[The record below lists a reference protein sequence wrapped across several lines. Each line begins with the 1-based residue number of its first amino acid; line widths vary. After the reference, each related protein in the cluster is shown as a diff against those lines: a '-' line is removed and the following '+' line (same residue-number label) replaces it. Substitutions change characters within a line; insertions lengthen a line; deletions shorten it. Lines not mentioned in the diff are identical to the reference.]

1 MRLYRDL
8 AAIPNEDRGAVLA
21 IGNFDG
27 VHLGHREVILAAVD
41 RARLVGR
48 PAAAMAFEPHP
59 KSFFQPTL
67 GPFRLTPMAARARL
81 LAEIG
86 IDIHFV
92 PTFDAAFARQPAA
105 EFISDVLVRR
115 LGVSEVVVGYDFHF
129 GYRRLGT
136 TETLIA
142 AGEDYGFR
150 VDVVAQAC
158 DEGGDVYAST
168 ATRRHLVDGEPE
180 AAAEI
185 LGRPWEIEGT
195 VIRGDQRGRTI
206 GYPTANIVL
215 GDHLEPAYGVYAVRV
230 IIVDDEAT
238 GNGPTYDGV
247 ANLGIRPMFAL
258 DAPLLESVLF
268 DFDGDLYGR
277 TLRVQLISRLRGEAR
292 FDSLEELIAQMDR
305 DAAAARAILG
315 DATPAASVH
324 VDRAGQV

>member
-1 MRLYRDL
+1 MRLYQDL

-27 VHLGHREVILAAVD
+27 VHLGHREVIGAAVQ
-41 RARLVGR
+41 RARSIGR
-48 PAAAMAFEPHP
+48 PAAVMAFEPHP
-59 KSFFQPTL
+59 KTFFQPNL

-86 IDIHFV
+86 VDFHVV
-92 PTFDAAFARQPAA
+92 PAFDAAFARQPAA
-105 EFISDVLVRR
+105 EFISEVLVGH

-142 AGEDYGFR
+142 AGAEYGFK

-168 ATRRHLVDGEPE
+168 ATRKHLVDGDPE
-180 AAAEI
+180 GAAEI

-206 GYPTANIVL
+206 GYPTANMAL
-215 GDHLEPAYGVYAVRV
+215 GDHLQPAFGVYAVRV
-230 IIVDDEAT
+230 IIVEDAET
-238 GNGPTYDGV
+238 GSGPVYGGV

-277 TLRVQLISRLRGEAR
+277 TLRVQLISHLRGEAR
-292 FDSLEELIAQMDR
+292 FDSLAELVAQMDR
-305 DAAAARAILG
+305 DAATARKTL
-315 DATPAASVH
+315 DPAKTWPTRNLQS
-324 VDRAGQV
+324 QST